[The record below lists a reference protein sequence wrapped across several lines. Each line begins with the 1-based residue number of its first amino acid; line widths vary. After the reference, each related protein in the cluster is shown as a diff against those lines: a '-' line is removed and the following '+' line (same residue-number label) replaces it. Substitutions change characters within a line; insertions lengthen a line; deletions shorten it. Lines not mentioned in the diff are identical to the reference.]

1 MNCTI
6 AHSCH
11 LRGLPESLHEYEA
24 EFPRGPCHLKMMQMP
39 VMDVTSREAME
50 TSESHCNME
59 QVRRPELPL
68 EMAPVKT
75 FECLTVRSK

>member
-1 MNCTI
+1 
-6 AHSCH
+6 
-11 LRGLPESLHEYEA
+11 
-24 EFPRGPCHLKMMQMP
+24 MMQMP